1 MGGKE
6 SRKGLDWAELDGS
19 EADEPGLGTGKCLAT
34 RDGVCA
40 PTPGPA
46 KARSFLEHAVKATRS
61 PEGIPAA
68 RTGRSERSAFLW
80 LGMHCPELLRGKQ
93 EAELTPATAS
103 PQLCPSRPHSTSSRT
118 RSLGLH
124 RAPRQRSL
132 LPHGRGKGSL
142 HNSPRK
148 GLEGTSEA
156 GHRAPSAAR
165 SSQRADAPSAVDLW
179 TLA

>member
-1 MGGKE
+1 MSGYQGRRLRSHPRSSQGKVI
-6 SRKGLDWAELDGS
+6 S
-19 EADEPGLGTGKCLAT
+19 GTCCEGNAFP
-34 RDGVCA
+34 R
-40 PTPGPA
+40 
-46 KARSFLEHAVKATRS
+46 
-61 PEGIPAA
+61 GIPAA

-93 EAELTPATAS
+93 EAELALSHCFSPALPQQS
-103 PQLCPSRPHSTSSRT
+103 PQHLEQDSLPGAGQST
-118 RSLGLH
+118 
-124 RAPRQRSL
+124 RQTSL
-132 LPHGRGKGSL
+132 LPHGMGKGSL

-156 GHRAPSAAR
+156 GHRAPSAAL